1 VIRHR
6 FALGSGEG
14 VSSPDCSN
22 VGVGSRPAGGAC
34 AGCAWI
40 VDMRWCIGV
49 ELYIP
54 PERSSELPKSKSAGL
69 IFVRSL

>member
-1 VIRHR
+1 
-6 FALGSGEG
+6 
-14 VSSPDCSN
+14 
-22 VGVGSRPAGGAC
+22 VGVGDRPAGGAC